1 MFLPIYLSATLAQV
15 DPDIWAGIQQVAMI
29 LAALLAGGF
38 VVPVVNQVKSW
49 LGWKGY
55 AAFVLSAVV
64 ATVFGIA
71 VAVAEGAITG
81 DSFAWTNLFELF
93 TAVFVA
99 AQAVYQMLEGK
110 KKALNS

>member
-1 MFLPIYLSATLAQV
+1 MFLHIYFLAVQAQI
-15 DPDIWAGIQQVAMI
+15 DPELWAGIQQVAMI

-38 VVPVVNQVKSW
+38 VVPVVNQLKGW
-49 LGWKGY
+49 LKFSGWS
-55 AAFVLSAVV
+55 AFALSAVV